1 MTEETFHR
9 VKEDIRKPESR
20 LSGFHR
26 GMTPANSDVSA
37 LKVSSVMDGAM
48 AYRSVPNLISFQ
60 SIIDKNT
67 DKGKEID
74 ERKANLP
81 LPDQPPVPS
90 DWQSRN
96 KEPVDGGS
104 GRVEGPVS
112 GENNSALRYPCTVA
126 SSARLDG
133 DEWLKETQP
142 GPGVG
147 RQGHDN
153 LDSLPRDA
161 RER

>member
-1 MTEETFHR
+1 MTENTFHR

-26 GMTPANSDVSA
+26 GKTPADSDVSA
-37 LKVSSVMDGAM
+37 LK
-48 AYRSVPNLISFQ
+48 

-96 KEPVDGGS
+96 KNPVDGGS

-112 GENNSALRYPCTVA
+112 GENNSALRWPATAA
-126 SSARLDG
+126 SSARVDG
-133 DEWLKETQP
+133 DEWFKETQP
-142 GPGVG
+142 GPEVG

-153 LDSLPRDA
+153 LDTLPRDA

>member
-1 MTEETFHR
+1 MTEQTFHR

-20 LSGFHR
+20 LSGFHH
-26 GMTPANSDVSA
+26 GKTPADSDVSA
-37 LKVSSVMDGAM
+37 LK
-48 AYRSVPNLISFQ
+48 

-90 DWQSRN
+90 DWQSMN
-96 KEPVDGGS
+96 KAPVDCGS
-104 GRVEGPVS
+104 GGVEGPVS